1 MRKRIPGAPKFP
13 KGLVRGSAEYKEWAA
28 AYARAKRADQKT
40 AYKPE
45 PVEKVARAAVDLLL
59 ELASLYK
66 KDEARIQIPEK
77 LWPSFA
83 TLLRRSG
90 NTATVQEADIL
101 RRVVSE

>member
-1 MRKRIPGAPKFP
+1 
-13 KGLVRGSAEYKEWAA
+13 
-28 AYARAKRADQKT
+28 
-40 AYKPE
+40 
-45 PVEKVARAAVDLLL
+45 L

-90 NTATVQEADIL
+90 NAATVQEADIL